1 MEILL
6 YGVVGDP
13 CDGLDAVSL
22 VNAIGQASDD
32 ISVRINSLGGLVF
45 DGFAVFN
52 ALKQS
57 PKSVTV
63 HIDGIAG
70 SIASIIAMA
79 GDRIIMAENAVMMI
93 HKPSDGTYGV
103 ATELRATADRLDMLQ
118 SQLVNIY
125 ADRTGMTPEELS
137 PLLDAETWMTAQEAL
152 AMHFIDEIAGAA
164 TATNMLDASKFGFRK
179 VPEHPLIAKATSPAP
194 AATLQNPENIMDPT
208 IDPVTGLPI
217 AAPIVTPPPPTPAI
231 TLDQPV
237 NVGDAV
243 AAALTA
249 ERSRISTIRNEVSRA
264 RLAPT
269 LADTLINDG
278 VSVDAARARIVD
290 AIADGQHTITNIA
303 PASIP
308 AEQFR
313 ARADAMSL
321 AIAHRANPRNELTEE
336 ARSFAGRRLVVLARD
351 FLGATGVNTSNMGD
365 VEVAQQVF
373 RNRGPMNA
381 GQNTTGDFPSL
392 LANTVG
398 RTLRRSYE
406 LAPQTFRSFCR
417 QSSVPDFR
425 PVSRVALSDISAM
438 AQVAQGAEYTYATVG
453 DSAETY
459 TVGKWGQIISL
470 TWETIINDDLSAF
483 DRLPMAMGQEAAQV
497 EGDLVYAILT
507 SNPVMA
513 DTIALFHASH
523 ANLAGTGTAISIAS
537 LTAGRVAMRTQKGPK
552 GRFLNIT
559 PATIVVGPLKE
570 GEANQ
575 FTSANYVATK
585 NSDINPEYN
594 RNLSVTVD
602 PRITDLSW
610 FLASDPNAQPI
621 DTIEYAYLAGHEGLQ
636 TEQRQ
641 GFEVDGVDI
650 KARLVIGAKAIDYRG
665 LYKNPGA

>member
-336 ARSFAGRRLVVLARD
+336 ARSFAGRRLIVLARD
-351 FLGATGVNTSNMGD
+351 FLDATGVNTRNMGD

-373 RNRGPMNA
+373 RNRGPQRRPAHHRRLPVAA
-381 GQNTTGDFPSL
+381 GQHGRPHTAPQLRAGAADLPLVLSPVERARL
-392 LANTVG
+392 PPGLARGTVG
-398 RTLRRSYE
+398 HLG
-406 LAPQTFRSFCR
+406 
-417 QSSVPDFR
+417 D
-425 PVSRVALSDISAM
+425 
-438 AQVAQGAEYTYATVG
+438 AQVAEGAEYHLCDRRRFGRAVHRRQMGSDHLPHLGNDHQRRPLGLRSPADG
-453 DSAETY
+453 DGSGSRA
-459 TVGKWGQIISL
+459 GRKRR
-470 TWETIINDDLSAF
+470 
-483 DRLPMAMGQEAAQV
+483 RLCDPDQQP
-497 EGDLVYAILT
+497 GDGRYV
-507 SNPVMA
+507 
-513 DTIALFHASH
+513 ALFHASH
-523 ANLAGTGTAISIAS
+523 GNLAGTGTAISIAS
-537 LTAGRVAMRTQKGPK
+537 LRPAGRDAHAEGAEGSLPQPDACNLIA
-552 GRFLNIT
+552 GR
-559 PATIVVGPLKE
+559 
-570 GEANQ
+570 
-575 FTSANYVATK
+575 
-585 NSDINPEYN
+585 
-594 RNLSVTVD
+594 
-602 PRITDLSW
+602 
-610 FLASDPNAQPI
+610 
-621 DTIEYAYLAGHEGLQ
+621 
-636 TEQRQ
+636 
-641 GFEVDGVDI
+641 
-650 KARLVIGAKAIDYRG
+650 
-665 LYKNPGA
+665 